1 MKHLSF
7 DVLLV
12 APIPLHATTPD
23 PGGPC
28 IIWSSINSCLLTWTG
43 TEWGSMV
50 FDPELMTLENMNTY
64 GFVVR
69 DSNTGSFDASNI
81 NSGILFISVS
91 NPTQRKDF
99 FR

>member
-1 MKHLSF
+1 MILVNYQTKYPMKHLSF

-50 FDPELMTLENMNTY
+50 FDPGERGCSVVPCTL
-64 GFVVR
+64 
-69 DSNTGSFDASNI
+69 
-81 NSGILFISVS
+81 VS
-91 NPTQRKDF
+91 IPVSYNAVTQNV
-99 FR
+99 